1 MRERTEV
8 YVDFLQEYAAA
19 PEVPTYE
26 HPANCYFSAVV
37 DSGYMHLP
45 CIDIDIPA
53 RLIPS
58 STEGHFHLYFDAP
71 VSWDNYQVLLKA
83 LSDCGIVEP
92 GYVNVSIEQG
102 GTTVRM
108 PHVKKGGV

>member
-37 DSGYMHLP
+37 DSGYIRDASKILGLSQAAYKAQYGHSEA
-45 CIDIDIPA
+45 IA
-53 RLIPS
+53 R
-58 STEGHFHLYFDAP
+58 
-71 VSWDNYQVLLKA
+71 
-83 LSDCGIVEP
+83 
-92 GYVNVSIEQG
+92 SILG
-102 GTTVRM
+102 G
-108 PHVKKGGV
+108 